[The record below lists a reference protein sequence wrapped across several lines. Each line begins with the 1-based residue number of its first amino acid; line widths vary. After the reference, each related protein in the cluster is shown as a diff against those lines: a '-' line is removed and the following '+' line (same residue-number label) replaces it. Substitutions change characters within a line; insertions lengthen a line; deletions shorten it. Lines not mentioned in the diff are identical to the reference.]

1 MGSPRKIDYFEV
13 VNYNYILFI
22 SWDDKEIKQGGK

>member
-1 MGSPRKIDYFEV
+1 MGSPIEIDYVEIV
-13 VNYNYILFI
+13 NVNYLLFI